1 MKIKIVATSI
11 TVFVLLGGAI
21 GVQQYIS
28 SQITSRVERE
38 MPKAS
43 GISASI
49 PLTDIPSNLTSD
61 SIKSAQIN
69 IKSFALK
76 ESGTKT
82 SLEISASNI
91 SKAKPNRVG
100 SLEVTATISASTI
113 TQSSEFNDA
122 QIVGNTLQVSAGA
135 GGMGKALLIPKYSNS
150 QLYFELQSVSFLD
163 NEIPASLLPAELQTQ
178 IKSRSQR
185 SLTPPKGLKVRS
197 VSLSSKGLSVKMFG
211 SNIQLGNLG
220 SGLYGDFSFTY
231 SQEVFIEAL

>member
-150 QLYFELQSVSFLD
+150 QLYFELQSVSFLG
-163 NEIPASLLPAELQTQ
+163 NKIPASVLPAELQTQ

-220 SGLYGDFSFTY
+220 SSL
-231 SQEVFIEAL
+231 

>member
-1 MKIKIVATSI
+1 MKIKIVAASI

-28 SQITSRVERE
+28 SQITLRVERE

-220 SGLYGDFSFTY
+220 SGL
-231 SQEVFIEAL
+231 

>member
-1 MKIKIVATSI
+1 MKIKIVAASI

-69 IKSFALK
+69 IKSFVLK

-91 SKAKPNRVG
+91 NKAKPNRVG
-100 SLEVTATISASTI
+100 SLEVTATIPASTI

-197 VSLSSKGLSVKMFG
+197 VSLSSKGISVKMFG

-220 SGLYGDFSFTY
+220 SGL
-231 SQEVFIEAL
+231 